1 MNALVLA
8 SVNWGI
14 VIVYAFLAIAIGMCC
29 GYFAGKIAKSA
40 SLSFTIFFMLGLLL
54 NVIGVAAAT
63 VARATAKSSAR
74 KRAKAVPEVPYSS
87 ETPSYYQPVYLE
99 GYVLPEAALSPSPV
113 HHVRTSI
120 REYDDTV
127 GMPKCPSCDADN
139 PRNNEFCWKCGEFLR
154 LARTN

>member
-8 SVNWGI
+8 NINWGI
-14 VIVYAFLAIAIGMCC
+14 VVVYAFLVIAIGMCC
-29 GYFAGKIAKSA
+29 GYFAGKIAESA

-54 NVIGVAAAT
+54 NVIGVAAA
-63 VARATAKSSAR
+63 VFARAIVRRNAR
-74 KRAKAVPEVPYSS
+74 KRAKAPPEVPYSP
-87 ETPSYYQPVYLE
+87 EAPSYYQPVYLE
-99 GYVLPEAALSPSPV
+99 SYVLPEAALSPSPV
-113 HHVRTSI
+113 HHLRASI
-120 REYDDTV
+120 REFDDTV